1 MINFMRPKN
10 NQSMSQKLRSR
21 IWIRH
26 SQIGFNMDFDNY
38 YQNKIKKLISYWD
51 EIDHYLDKKS

>member
-1 MINFMRPKN
+1 MRPKN

-26 SQIGFNMDFDNY
+26 SQIGFNADFDNY
-38 YQNKIKKLISYWD
+38 YQSKIKKLISYWD
-51 EIDHYLDKKS
+51 EVDHYLDKKS